1 MEKVRH
7 VIAGLVKEETGA
19 AAAEY
24 ALIIGAVSLLIV
36 GGAIILG
43 GGISLFFTN
52 LGNWFTTLAGALPT
66 IPTFPN

>member
-7 VIAGLVKEETGA
+7 MIAVFAKDESGA

-36 GGAIILG
+36 AGALVLG
-43 GGISLFFTN
+43 QGISNFFTM
-52 LGNWFTTLAGALPT
+52 LGNWFTGLKVPAPV
-66 IPTFPN
+66 P

>member
-7 VIAGLVKEETGA
+7 MIAVFAKDDSGA

-36 GGAIILG
+36 AGALVLG
-43 GGISLFFTN
+43 QGIGNFFTM
-52 LGNWFTTLAGALPT
+52 LGNWFTALT
-66 IPTFPN
+66 APNPLP

>member
-7 VIAGLVKEETGA
+7 MIAVFAKDESGA

-36 GGAIILG
+36 AGALVLG
-43 GGISLFFTN
+43 QGISDF
-52 LGNWFTTLAGALPT
+52 FTTLGTWFKNLTVPT
-66 IPTFPN
+66 PTS